1 MTAPTKWITIL
12 TAILGIWLFS
22 SPVWTGSP
30 LLDRWNDFVTG
41 EMIATLSGYNYAR
54 DHIGNGPSK
63 GVSAS
68 LALVG
73 GWLLFAPFVIGVD
86 GPLLWNDI
94 AVGVLVT
101 AFAIY
106 NFYIAS
112 LIDPAPIQNFTDET

>member
-1 MTAPTKWITIL
+1 MTTPTKWITIL
-12 TAILGIWLFS
+12 TAVIGIWLFVF
-22 SPVWTGSP
+22 PVWGGTP
-30 LLDRWNDFVTG
+30 TLDRWNDFVAG
-41 EMIATLSGYNYAR
+41 GMIAILSGYNYAR

-63 GVSAS
+63 GVSTG

-73 GWLLFAPFVIGVD
+73 VWLLFAPFVIGVT

-106 NFYIAS
+106 NFYMAS
-112 LIDPAPIQNFTDET
+112 LIDPAPIQKHTDET